1 MNSPSTHLDP
11 EIIHALLDGE
21 LAPEEA
27 RRAED
32 HLAGCLECARE
43 ASALQAVFASLAS
56 LPELPLGSDLS
67 SVVMVRIRR
76 PGRGV
81 WLVALEGAC
90 AALSLALVWRSLTG
104 LVGSLGLPR
113 LDLWLADGV
122 RDLYAFVASASS
134 MVSVPATRWL
144 ESLSDLRLSL
154 PSLAVS
160 LPQAAT
166 LVLGAVALGFAGNR
180 LLLRKQPTR
189 HEAGGGT

>member
-90 AALSLALVWRSLTG
+90 AALGLALAWRPLAG
-104 LVGSLGLPR
+104 LVGSLGLSK
-113 LDLWLADGV
+113 LDLWLADGITS
-122 RDLYAFVASASS
+122 LYGLAASTSS
-134 MVSVPATRWL
+134 AVSVPTAQWL
-144 ESLSDLRLSL
+144 GSLIDLRISL
-154 PSLAVS
+154 PLLAVS
-160 LPQAAT
+160 LPQAAA
-166 LVLGAVALGFAGNR
+166 LVVGAIALWFAGNR
-180 LLLRKQPTR
+180 LLLRGPATR
-189 HEAGGGT
+189 REAGGGA

>member
-90 AALSLALVWRSLTG
+90 AALGLALAWRPLAG
-104 LVGSLGLPR
+104 LVGSLGLSK
-113 LDLWLADGV
+113 LDLWLADGI
-122 RDLYAFVASASS
+122 RSLYGLAASTSS
-134 MVSVPATRWL
+134 AVSVPTAQWL
-144 ESLSDLRLSL
+144 GSLSDLRISL
-154 PSLAVS
+154 PLLAVS
-160 LPQAAT
+160 LPQAAA
-166 LVLGAVALGFAGNR
+166 LVVGAIALWFAGNR
-180 LLLRKQPTR
+180 LLLRGPATR
-189 HEAGGGT
+189 REAGGGA

>member
-90 AALSLALVWRSLTG
+90 AALGLALAWRPLAG
-104 LVGSLGLPR
+104 LVGSLGLSK
-113 LDLWLADGV
+113 LDLWLADGITS
-122 RDLYAFVASASS
+122 LYGLAASTSS
-134 MVSVPATRWL
+134 AVSVPTAQWL
-144 ESLSDLRLSL
+144 GSLSDLRISL
-154 PSLAVS
+154 PLLAVS
-160 LPQAAT
+160 LPQAAA
-166 LVLGAVALGFAGNR
+166 LVVGAIALWFAGNR
-180 LLLRKQPTR
+180 LLLRGPATR
-189 HEAGGGT
+189 REAGGGA